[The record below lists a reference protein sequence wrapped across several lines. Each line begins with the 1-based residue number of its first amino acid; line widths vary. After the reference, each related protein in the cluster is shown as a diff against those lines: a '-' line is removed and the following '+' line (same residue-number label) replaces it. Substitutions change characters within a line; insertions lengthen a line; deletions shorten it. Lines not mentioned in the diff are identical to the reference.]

1 MYTRLLDEAVWC
13 HFVYPEQRGEGSD
26 FVMEDGDNLFVR
38 DAEVTHGDGG
48 V

>member
-1 MYTRLLDEAVWC
+1 MPFRIPGTG
-13 HFVYPEQRGEGSD
+13 RGRSD